1 MKKDEALVK
10 AVVALIEKERN
21 ANEGI
26 FVGSSELDEVI
37 GTLISLADDKEQVI
51 EHTSKEM

>member
-21 ANEGI
+21 ENEGI
-26 FVGSSELDEVI
+26 FVGSPELDEVI
-37 GTLISLADDKEQVI
+37 GTLIALADDKEQVI
-51 EHTSKEM
+51 ECTSKEM